1 MNLTQIKNQ
10 NNRAITKYTTFG
22 ARLFRKALLAQ
33 AKEFDERIMIEAYI
47 EFYQYVFSDA
57 AKRAYYQIRALEKT
71 KDFAMSDFFLS
82 TWRNWIG
89 QWVKDNLGQHI
100 QNVNDTT
107 RGIINDVLAEASE
120 LGLNP
125 FQTEKQLSKIV
136 GSRSRARAIAIT
148 EGTKANNMGQKRS
161 GEDYAA
167 VTGLTLYKVFIHSGN
182 PREPRLS
189 HIMAQG
195 KPIPKDEPF
204 NIEGILLDTPG
215 NPIPGQDRKN
225 VARQVINCGCTVSYI
240 SERFARKRF
249 PDAFE

>member
-1 MNLTQIKNQ
+1 MNLGQVKRLNS
-10 NNRAITKYTTFG
+10 RALKKYTRFG
-22 ARLFRKALLAQ
+22 TSLFLEALKDQ
-33 AKEFDERIMIEAYI
+33 AKDFDEQRMIDAYI
-47 EFYQYVFSDA
+47 TFYQYVFPDA
-57 AKRAYYQIRALEKT
+57 AKRGYYQIRDLEKT
-71 KDFAMSDFFLS
+71 KDFSMSSFFLN
-82 TWRNWIG
+82 TWRAWIG
-89 QWVKDNLGQHI
+89 QWAKDNLGQHI

-107 RGIINDVLAEASE
+107 RKIINDTLAKASE

-125 FQTEKQLSKIV
+125 FQTEKMVAEIV
-136 GSRSRARAIAIT
+136 GSKARAKAIAIT

-189 HIMAQG
+189 HILAQG
-195 KPIPKDEPF
+195 KPIPKDQPF
-204 NIEGILLDTPG
+204 NLEGVLLDTPG
-215 NPIPGQDRKN
+215 NPIPGQNQKD

-249 PDAFE
+249 PDSF